1 MAVQLKNIP
10 RGILEFTGDWEK
22 FRADAPKKG
31 ADLRSLGKAAL
42 LTQSF
47 RGFGTAVQQFD
58 AKYLLLQKLMTELQR
73 NAKPAY
79 VDEAKKQGKDLT
91 ARCALLLGQSEDL
104 AKLLKEVD
112 KGLLAL
118 INAHYKK
125 KTPADAKLAESL
137 RIPYQQVLG
146 PLRSLA
152 EQAQDEFSRIAK
164 ELAQGLVDLE
174 RWPEPKLDD
183 DHILCPHC
191 KRALSIKE
199 ARKKM
204 SARA

>member
-1 MAVQLKNIP
+1 MAVDLKNIP
-10 RGILEFTGDWEK
+10 RGIQEFTSDWDK

-31 ADLRSLGKAAL
+31 ADLRSIGKAAL

-47 RGFGTAVQQFD
+47 RGFGAAVQQFD
-58 AKYLLLQKLMTELQR
+58 AKFLLLQKLMTELQR
-73 NAKPAY
+73 NSKPAY
-79 VDEAKKQGKDLT
+79 VEEAKKQGKDMT
-91 ARCALLLGQSEDL
+91 ARCKLLLGQSKDL
-104 AKLLKEVD
+104 SKLLKEVD
-112 KGLLAL
+112 KDLLAI

-125 KTPADAKLAESL
+125 KTPADTKMAEML

-152 EQAQDEFSRIAK
+152 EQAEEEFERIGK
-164 ELAQGLVDLE
+164 ELAQGLVDLD
-174 RWPEPKLDD
+174 RAPAPQLDE

-191 KRALSIKE
+191 KRALSIKD

-204 SARA
+204 QARA

>member
-1 MAVQLKNIP
+1 MAVDLKNIP
-10 RGILEFTGDWEK
+10 RGIHEFIADWER
-22 FRADAPKKG
+22 FRSDAPKKG
-31 ADLRSLGKAAL
+31 ADLRSIGKAAL

-47 RGFGTAVQQFD
+47 RGFATAVQQFD
-58 AKYLLLQKLMTELQR
+58 AKFLLLQKLMSELKR
-73 NAKPAY
+73 NNKPAY
-79 VDEAKKQGKDLT
+79 LDEAKKQGKDLT
-91 ARCALLLGQSEDL
+91 ARCTLLLRQSKDMS
-104 AKLLKEVD
+104 KLLKEVD
-112 KGLLAL
+112 KDLLAI

-125 KTPADAKLAESL
+125 KTPADTKLAESL

-152 EQAQDEFSRIAK
+152 EQAEEEFERIGK
-164 ELAQGLVDLE
+164 ELEKGLVDLD
-174 RWPEPKLDD
+174 RAPEPKLDE

-204 SARA
+204 QARA